1 MATEGALTGK
11 EAAALAVARG
21 ATPNQAAA
29 ESGASVRSIVR
40 WNNEPEFQTRVRE
53 IRRELL
59 DNVLGALSDAGVEA
73 VTALRASLTADSD
86 AVRVRAA
93 QAILTNV
100 VSLRAALDVEERLAR
115 LEAQQEHQ

>member
-1 MATEGALTGK
+1 M
-11 EAAALAVARG
+11 
-21 ATPNQAAA
+21 
-29 ESGASVRSIVR
+29 RSIVR